1 MGTTLE
7 ELKNKVHAAD
17 MRRKEFKAWLKELK
31 KFTWKGDKENANNI

>member
-7 ELKNKVHAAD
+7 ELKEKIHVAD

-31 KFTWKGDKENANNI
+31 KFNWKGEQKQCQ